1 MFKSFFLLAL
11 LISTAFAADLKP
23 GLLTCEYKEN
33 PLGIDIKKPG
43 LTWTLCS
50 KKRDQIQSAYEI
62 IVSDNETGINQLK
75 GNMWSSGKV
84 ISPQTIQIEY
94 NGLPLSSYAKYY
106 WRVRVYDGERNPSGW
121 SKVAWFETAALEP
134 SDWKAKWIGDER
146 PQFKND
152 SDFYK
157 NDPMPLFKKKIKAVK
172 KIASARLYISGLG
185 YYEAYLN
192 GKKIGNNVFDP
203 GFTSYRKQVLYT
215 TYDIT
220 GQVKKGNNILSIMLG
235 NGWYNPLPIRL
246 FGEFNLRN
254 VQQTGRPCLSAQ
266 LYIKYND
273 GSSQWVLTDQSWY
286 TATGQIV
293 FNNVYLGEHDD
304 SRLAR
309 NDFFTDDFSGWKPA
323 VLTDG
328 PNGHLSAQMQPPI
341 KVTRIIKPISITEAG
356 KDTFIVDMGQN
367 FAGVARIKAAG
378 PSGIEIKL
386 RYGEELFPDGRLNYF
401 TSVAGQIKEKW
412 HLNGGPGAPKTAW
425 QEDSYILKGKGVEE
439 WYPRFTFHGF
449 RYVQVTGWPGKPTLN
464 DIEGLR
470 MNSDLVQDGSFSCS
484 NEMFN
489 RLHDVIQWTFL
500 SNVFS
505 VQSDCPAR
513 EKMGYGADMVVT
525 SQAYCYNYN
534 MANFY
539 RKSVTDFAN
548 DQLPDGGITELS
560 PYTGIHSE
568 SAGGESGSPGWQLAF
583 PYLQKQL
590 YDYYGDKR
598 IIANNYPAFTR
609 QIDFLQSKAYEN
621 LYDHDIGDHEALDP
635 KPIAFDASLFYYHH
649 VLLAADFAGILGK
662 TEDSIKY
669 ASLANKIKNAIIAKY
684 YIPGTGRYDNATE
697 GAQIFALW
705 YNLPADKS
713 LAYGALMKEFERHN
727 FHVSTGIFS
736 TKMLFDVLRE
746 NNQNEIAYKIAN
758 QRDFP
763 GWGYMLSKNAT
774 TLWESWAFSDNVYSQ
789 NHPMFGSIDEWFYK
803 SLLGINEA
811 APGFKKIIIKPQP
824 AGDLTWV
831 KGNYNSVSGNI
842 ISDWK
847 IEDGFFNLHVLIPAN
862 TTAEVWIPAKEKN
875 LITEQGQPI
884 EKITGFKAIKYQ
896 DDYAIISIDSGE
908 YDFKTPWKK

>member
-1 MFKSFFLLAL
+1 MIKSLILFSLL

-23 GLLTCEYKEN
+23 VLLTCEYKEN

-43 LTWTLCS
+43 LTWTLSS
-50 KKRDQIQSAYEI
+50 KKRNQIQSAYEI
-62 IVSDNETGINQLK
+62 IVSDNETAINQLK
-75 GNMWSSGKV
+75 GNMWNSGKV
-84 ISPQTIQIEY
+84 ISSETVQIEY
-94 NGLPLSSYAKYY
+94 NGLPLSSYTKYY
-106 WRVRVYDGERNPSGW
+106 WRVRVYDGDGNPSGW
-121 SKVAWFETAALEP
+121 SKNAWFETAALETT
-134 SDWKAKWIGDER
+134 DWKAKWIGDGR
-146 PQFKND
+146 TQFKND

-157 NDPMPLFKKKIKAVK
+157 DDSMPLFKKVIKVTKRIVA
-172 KIASARLYISGLG
+172 ARLYISGLG

-192 GKKIGNNVFDP
+192 GTKIGNNVLDP

-220 GQVKKGNNILSIMLG
+220 DQVKKGNNILSIMLG

-266 LYIKYND
+266 LYIKYNN
-273 GSSQWVLTDQSWY
+273 GSTQWVLTDPSWY

-304 SRLAR
+304 GRLAR
-309 NDFFTDDFSGWKPA
+309 NDFFKDDFSGWKNA
-323 VLTDG
+323 VVTDG
-328 PNGHLSAQMQPPI
+328 PDGHLSAQMQPPI
-341 KVTRIIKPISITEAG
+341 KITRTIRPIGITEAG

-367 FAGVARIKAAG
+367 FAGVARIKVTG
-378 PSGIEIKL
+378 PLGTNIKL
-386 RYGEELFPDGRLNYF
+386 RYGEELFSDGRLNYF
-401 TSVAGQIKEKW
+401 TSVTGQIKEKW

-484 NEMFN
+484 NEMLN
-489 RLHDVIQWTFL
+489 RLHEVVQWTFL

-513 EKMGYGADMVVT
+513 EKMGYGADMIVT

-568 SAGGESGSPGWQLAF
+568 SVSGESGPPGWQLAF

-598 IIANNYPAFTR
+598 IIANNYSAFTR

-621 LYDHDIGDHEALDP
+621 LFDHEIGDHEALDP

-662 TEDSIKY
+662 TQDSIKY
-669 ASLANKIKNAIIAKY
+669 TSLANKIKNAIITKF

-697 GAQIFALW
+697 GAEIFALW
-705 YNLPADKS
+705 YNLSADKS
-713 LAYGALMKEFERHN
+713 LAYRALMKEFERHN

-746 NNQNEIAYKIAN
+746 SDQNEIAYKMAN

-824 AGDLTWV
+824 AGDLTWA

-847 IEDGFFNLHVLIPAN
+847 IENGFFNLHILIPAN
-862 TTAEVWIPAKEKN
+862 TTAEVWIPAKEKSA
-875 LITEQGQPI
+875 ITEQRQPI
-884 EKITGFKAIKYQ
+884 EKIAGFKSLKYQ
-896 DDYAIISIDSGE
+896 DGYEVISIGSGE
-908 YDFKTPWKK
+908 YDFKALVK